1 MNMARSLSVLPRWA
15 GALLAAVMFMATA
28 IALAPAAH
36 AETSETGPDGQELT
50 VSETEI
56 PTDGATVTVSGSDFR
71 DDVGIYVSV
80 CVIPDEGEKPSPCLG
95 GANMEG
101 DSGAS
106 IWVSSNPPPYAEG
119 LTAPFEAGGTFE
131 VDLAVASSAGTTD
144 CLDEDVAPNG
154 CAITTR
160 ADHTR
165 DDDRDADILIPI
177 SFSDDASSDDSES
190 DDTSDDDSD
199 DSDEAAANSADEAED
214 TEDEADT
221 DQSEETTETEAA
233 ETSDEDSSTFG
244 WGLLIAAIII
254 GGIAGVSAVVIA
266 NKKKRQQT
274 ADDDADEKSELEDT
288 HLDDPDSEEQ

>member
-1 MNMARSLSVLPRWA
+1 MARSLSVLPRWL
-15 GALLAAVMFMATA
+15 GAVLAAVLFTATA
-28 IALAPAAH
+28 ISLAPAAH
-36 AETSETGPDGQELT
+36 AETSESGPDGQELT

-56 PTDGATVTVSGSDFR
+56 PTDGTTVTVSGTDFR

-119 LTAPFEAGGTFE
+119 LTVPFEDGGSFE
-131 VDLAVASSAGTTD
+131 VELDTASSDGTTD

-177 SFSDDASSDDSES
+177 TFSDDASSDDSADS
-190 DDTSDDDSD
+190 ADDDSA
-199 DSDEAAANSADEAED
+199 DSDEAAEAPADEAED
-214 TEDEADT
+214 LEDEADS
-221 DQSEETTETEAA
+221 DESEETTETEAA
-233 ETSDEDSSTFG
+233 ETSDEDSSFLG
-244 WGLLIAAIII
+244 WGILIAAIII

-266 NKKKRQQT
+266 NKKKENQQAT
-274 ADDDADEKSELEDT
+274 GDDADEKSELEDT

>member
-1 MNMARSLSVLPRWA
+1 MARSLSVLPRWA
-15 GALLAAVMFMATA
+15 GAALAAVMFMATA
-28 IALAPAAH
+28 VALAPAAH
-36 AETSETGPDGQELT
+36 AETSESGPDGQELT

-56 PTDGATVTVSGSDFR
+56 PTDGTTVTVSGTDFR

-119 LTAPFEAGGTFE
+119 LTVPFEDGGAFE
-131 VDLAVASSAGTTD
+131 VELDTASSDGTTD

-177 SFSDDASSDDSES
+177 TFSDDASSDDP
-190 DDTSDDDSD
+190 DDAADDDSD
-199 DSDEAAANSADEAED
+199 DSDEAAETPADEAED
-214 TEDEADT
+214 PEDEVDS
-221 DQSEETTETEAA
+221 DESEETTDTEAT
-233 ETSDEDSSTFG
+233 ETSDEDSSSLG
-244 WGLLIAAIII
+244 WGILIAAIII

-266 NKKKRQQT
+266 NKKKKKQQAT
-274 ADDDADEKSELEDT
+274 GDDADEKTELEDT